1 MNHLPV
7 LPVLVPLVTG
17 AVLLLLERR
26 HRISIQRFWAWIG
39 MAALLVVSVM
49 LFLQVQ
55 REDMLVYLLGDW
67 PAKLGITLMVDRLSA
82 LMVLTTTLLAIPCLL
97 YACAGWDK
105 RALHFHALFQMQLAG
120 LNGAF
125 LTGDLFNLFVFFEV
139 MLIASYGLLLSGARG
154 ARIKAGM
161 HYVVFNIA
169 ASVVFLMALGLLYG
183 MLGTLNMTEMAARI
197 AVAPPERTM
206 LIHAGAGLLLLVF
219 CAKAALLPLYLW
231 LPEAYARAP
240 AAVAALFTVMTKVG
254 LYAIL
259 RVYTLMFGA
268 TAGAMANFAWDWLLP
283 TGAVTIVLAALGVIG
298 APRLRIGV
306 AYLVLLSA
314 GTLFVAFSLANAGA
328 ISAGLYYLSHSVFVS
343 AALFLLADIIQRHRG
358 NNGDYLMPIA
368 AMPNKTLP
376 AALFLIAAVSIAG
389 LPPLSGFIGK
399 LQLLNSVPE
408 SQIAWIWAVIL
419 SSSLMTI
426 IGLSRSGTRLFW
438 RIEPASPDA
447 VVQSPP
453 LRRSEIGATVLLL
466 AYGVA
471 MTVFAGPVLRYT
483 DAAAA
488 QLLDVETY
496 IQTLR
501 DTAPQI
507 REPSP

>member
-1 MNHLPV
+1 MNHIAIAPI
-7 LPVLVPLVTG
+7 LVPLITG
-17 AVLLLLERR
+17 ALLLLLERR
-26 HRISIQRFWAWIG
+26 HRASTLRLWAWLG
-39 MAALLVVSVM
+39 MAVLLAVSIALL
-49 LFLQVQ
+49 LQVQ
-55 REDMLVYLLGDW
+55 REEMLVYLLGDW
-67 PAKLGITLMVDRLSA
+67 PARLGIALMVDRLSA
-82 LMVLTTTLLAIPCLL
+82 MMVMTTTLLAIPCLL

-105 RALHFHALFQMQLAG
+105 RALHFHALFQVQLAG
-120 LNGAF
+120 LNGSF

-169 ASVVFLMALGLLYG
+169 ASTVFLLALGLLYG
-183 MLGTLNMTEMAARI
+183 LLGTLNMAEV
-197 AVAPPERTM
+197 AVRVAQVPPETAPLVR
-206 LIHAGAGLLLLVF
+206 AGAGLLLLVF

-240 AAVAALFTVMTKVG
+240 AAVAALFTIMTKVG

-259 RVYTLMFGA
+259 RVFTLVFGA
-268 TAGAMANFAWDWLLP
+268 DAGLLADLAWPWLLP
-283 TGAVTIVLAALGVIG
+283 AGAATMVLAALGVVG

-314 GTLFVAFSLANAGA
+314 GMLFVAFALANRGA
-328 ISAGLYYLSHSVFVS
+328 ISAGLYYLPHSVFVT

-358 NNGDYLMPIA
+358 STGDYLMPIA
-368 AMPNKTLP
+368 SMPGKTVP
-376 AALFLIAAVSIAG
+376 ALLFLVAAISVTG

-408 SQIAWIWAVIL
+408 SVIGWVWAAIL
-419 SSSLMTI
+419 GSSLMAI

-438 RIEPASPDA
+438 RVDPAPEGTA
-447 VVQSPP
+447 AMP
-453 LRRSEIGATVLLL
+453 LRRTEIAATTLLL

-471 MTVFAGPVLRYT
+471 MTVFAGPLLRYT
-483 DAAAA
+483 EATAD
-488 QLLDVETY
+488 QLLDTSATIERVGGT
-496 IQTLR
+496 TPL
-501 DTAPQI
+501 I
-507 REPSP
+507 REPSR